1 MVKYRMKFFGS
12 VDGKV
17 SGLTKHFD
25 KDQIVEAP
33 EGEFDEATADLVS
46 EDQELEKLIEE
57 EEKQKKKDGKK
68 K

>member
-1 MVKYRMKFFGS
+1 MKFFGS